1 MPTSL
6 RRKEESCLWKRLIR
20 EFQARTMAR
29 NEGERP
35 KKPGDWRRRRWK
47 RSAEEVGEVSFQ
59 VEGAR
64 VGEIASPLRGLRV
77 SGRQGPWREGSL
89 YFKLKGNSKYRPLSQ
104 SPCASPV
111 PLSFSLSSPISCLL
125 FSLATAFVPFHLLP
139 ISRAYTSPPPPPLP
153 LPRLGY
159 LNFSNWNCFR
169 YPSECSRNSEKE
181 ETIKR
186 RQG

>member
-111 PLSFSLSSPISCLL
+111 PLSFSLFSDFLSSIL
-125 FSLATAFVPFHLLP
+125 FSDRFRSVPSPSDLSSIH
-139 ISRAYTSPPPPPLP
+139 IPPPPTTPTAQTGVFKLFK
-153 LPRLGY
+153 LKL
-159 LNFSNWNCFR
+159 FSI
-169 YPSECSRNSEKE
+169 S
-181 ETIKR
+181 KR
-186 RQG
+186 VLSK